1 VAAPQPEA
9 AAKIFPLLQMHSS
22 RADSRL
28 EGNPGTEPTIL
39 SDNHKNLS
47 TRTNMLALVLHTFL
61 AKRNPLKSL
70 LIATLH
76 RQVNLH
82 TTKEH
87 FYRTQ
92 QNLSLQHKEV
102 ETS

>member
-22 RADSRL
+22 RADSRP
-28 EGNPGTEPTIL
+28 EGNPGTEPTTL

-47 TRTNMLALVLHTFL
+47 TRMNMLALVLHTFL

-70 LIATLH
+70 LIATLDK
-76 RQVNLH
+76 VI
-82 TTKEH
+82 
-87 FYRTQ
+87 YI
-92 QNLSLQHKEV
+92 LQMNIFTGPNKTSPYNTKEV